1 MAKPA
6 NVIPDKMTALNNL
19 ANNISIVQGR
29 KSGKIHDHKP
39 ITTDRKVIA

>member
-29 KSGKIHDHKP
+29 KSGKIHDNRP
-39 ITTDRKVIA
+39 VTGRKVIL